1 MTIVET
7 MPVNLELT
15 ADGKLNTKS
24 RRVEICGTNA
34 DAYPVSY
41 QRNTDK
47 EDLCQEYVESFLSQF
62 KTYYPNRRA
71 PFLLVPNEL
80 GVRKLVCTTLRP
92 TQLPIPELYDL
103 HECASFL
110 AGYLIYEPLQ
120 PATEHP
126 SYLFS
131 PTQTLASYTGDSFD
145 IATLMCSFLLGANYD
160 AFVVCGYAP
169 KYITLRDQSL
179 NVCPLIGGNKSSVSS
194 TDKSDTLKKA
204 SNLNK
209 EIDEAAYGPPKDP
222 QLSSLFLQEE
232 AEKERLSKI
241 DKFQLWNNDALDT
254 HLQQRKNEIESSN
267 ERRCHAWILIRPGR
281 RDIKETLF
289 VEPTTGRVYNMSNNA
304 YLGIEAIWNHTNY
317 WINLNETKR
326 PNEIN
331 FDLRNQCWESLF
343 YQPVGAKESKDNE
356 EFTEGENTDSGLG
369 EGYDNMKTFD
379 VPPSWVSPLT
389 FERARYL
396 LRYPPNGIRTV
407 NYFATKV
414 DYYAKGVHSQSMV
427 MKITSY
433 LDKECTRVSEI
444 HEWYESR
451 KDRLYKRIRSY
462 LGERHCVELYH
473 PGSIGEIKQLI
484 EYPGKRRE
492 VDFFVDGRL
501 DRMIKRIEV
510 LGRQI
515 EEIYSGR
522 TDHMVSRTVDLT
534 IDKAV
539 AGPRQFTIPGGSLA
553 SELYI
558 LKINLNYERDPS
570 VEAGTDIARR
580 TYFIKEGK
588 YVVTYHY
595 CADQITCKVNT
606 YLHTRGPSI
615 PGVSDHAIAQEVGV
629 IEDPD
634 ALLEASASE
643 RETYAN
649 IKLSVQAIA
658 QMEEQRVEFERSI
671 AIERNVFEV
680 ALNKSNGITQLDA
693 TSEKNEEKSPDV
705 VSTQVRADDAAKEI
719 ISDYLT
725 PYIRNVKD
733 MDKLTKEEAI
743 EIRQACLDALKSRLV
758 ERANIIQARLNE
770 ENAKLGRK
778 QEQFQR
784 SQREGDI
791 STEEYE
797 KYCTEAMFRIQI
809 LEQRLAVHEE
819 TALKKFADL
828 DSKLSSDPR
837 LRILKK

>member
-1 MTIVET
+1 
-7 MPVNLELT
+7 MPTTVELT

-24 RRVEICGTNA
+24 RRVESCGKNA
-34 DAYPVSY
+34 DSYPVSY

-47 EDLCQEYVESFLSQF
+47 EDLCEEYVESFLSQF
-62 KTYYPNRRA
+62 QMYYPKRRM
-71 PFLLVPNEL
+71 PFLLVPNEV
-80 GVRKLVCTTLRP
+80 GVKKLVCTTLRP

-120 PATEHP
+120 PATEYP
-126 SYLFS
+126 SHLFS
-131 PTQTLASYTGDSFD
+131 PTQTLSSYTGDSFD

-169 KYITLRDQSL
+169 KYLTLRDQSL
-179 NVCPLIGGNKSSVSS
+179 NVCPLIGGNKTSITSNE
-194 TDKSDTLKKA
+194 KSDTLKKG
-204 SNLNK
+204 NMNK
-209 EIDEAAYGPPKDP
+209 DVEEETGYAPPKDP
-222 QLSSLFLQEE
+222 QLSSIFLQEE
-232 AEKERLSKI
+232 AEKERLSKV
-241 DKFQLWNNDALDT
+241 DTFRLWNSDTLDT
-254 HLQQRKNEIESSN
+254 YLQQRKLEIENSN
-267 ERRCHAWILIRPGR
+267 EKRCHAWILIRPGR

-289 VEPTTGRVYNMSNNA
+289 VEPTTGRVYNMSNNP
-304 YLGIEAIWNHTNY
+304 YLGIEAMWNHANY
-317 WINLNETKR
+317 WINLDETKR

-343 YQPVGAKESKDNE
+343 YQPVGVKESKDNDDLNE
-356 EFTEGENTDSGLG
+356 ENENADSGVG

-414 DYYAKGVHSQSMV
+414 DYYAKGVHAQSMV
-427 MKITSY
+427 MKITTY
-433 LDKECTRVSEI
+433 LDKECTRVNEI

-462 LGERHCVELYH
+462 LGERHCIELYH
-473 PGSIGEIKQLI
+473 PGSIGEIKQLV

-492 VDFFVDGRL
+492 IDFFVDGRL
-501 DRMIKRIEV
+501 DRMIRRIEV
-510 LGRQI
+510 LGKQI

-539 AGPRQFTIPGGSLA
+539 AGPRQFSIPGGSLA
-553 SELYI
+553 PELYI
-558 LKINLNYERDPS
+558 LKINLNYERDTS
-570 VEAGTDIARR
+570 VVAGTDIARR
-580 TYFIKEGK
+580 TYYIKEGK

-634 ALLEASASE
+634 ELLEASASE

-658 QMEEQRVEFERSI
+658 QMEEQRVEFERAI

-680 ALNKSNGITQLDA
+680 ALNKSNGITPLDA
-693 TSEKNEEKSPDV
+693 STAEKKGEDKSPDV
-705 VSTQVRADDAAKEI
+705 VAAQAKAVDGTKDVI
-719 ISDYLT
+719 ADYLS

-733 MDKLTKEEAI
+733 IDKLSKEEAI

-758 ERANIIQARLNE
+758 ERANIIQSRLNE

-784 SQREGDI
+784 SQREGDL

-819 TALKKFADL
+819 TALKKFAEL

-837 LRILKK
+837 LRVLKK